1 MEYFLGSL
9 LILGA
14 LFLIGAVLMQ
24 SSKSHRLSG
33 TIAGGAETFFG
44 KSKASTIDKK
54 LSRATTIVSVIFVIL
69 VLGFYVAQN
78 GILNPSSSSSSSSD
92 VVLDSTAGTTVSNVD
107 DAEAEVEEAAEA
119 AAEEADA
126 DGGNG

>member
-1 MEYFLGSL
+1 MEYLLGSL

-44 KSKASTIDKK
+44 KSKATTIDKK
-54 LSRATTIVSVIFVIL
+54 LSRATTIVSIIFVVVVL
-69 VLGFYVAQN
+69 VFYVAQN
-78 GILNPSSSSSSSSD
+78 GILNPSSSSSGTA
-92 VVLDSTAGTTVSNVD
+92 LDTTPGTTISNVD
-107 DAEAEVEEAAEA
+107 DAEAEVEEVAEA